1 MLFDLGNVLVNLY
14 EAWKQDRELQA
25 WIKLGL
31 SSFYSAY
38 LGLTGAWGAALVVHQ
53 SPWAA
58 FGMGLMGSAVSTL
71 TVLLNSP
78 QARSLILSSPQSIVT
93 QYQAQDE
100 VVMRGKDAPK

>member
-14 EAWKQDRELQA
+14 EDWKKDRELQA

-38 LGLTGAWGAALVVHQ
+38 LGLTGAWGAALVAHQ
-53 SPWAA
+53 SPWVA